1 MDSKASLNQDQR
13 EEIAQ
18 LKNRT
23 TRAEQRV
30 EDYKT
35 QMLTSKEEH
44 LTLEAQ
50 QNQTVLRLREE
61 LEAANGVVAVKTRE
75 KMGLLDEIQGIR

>member
-50 QNQTVLRLREE
+50 QNQPVLRLREE